1 MGQLRLHTNA
11 PGEYILSGNAA
22 TLEYLAAQG
31 EKLYVK
37 HVNTDEKYPLNCLDD
52 EAWHEMEIKEVL
64 NSIGLNT
71 PTPPVIYDYF
81 TAASQIQFTLEDRG
95 NITDEISAIVL
106 PGHLDEDKYGDE
118 QIEDLIKENYLTQ
131 APQTRKTTLDSIEY
145 LSVFIPS
152 TAEASPTEIYLWITA
167 YLKDGTQ
174 LERSVSRETDK
185 NYPICVSRVDAK
197 RVTSLLTSEQA
208 RQLEAWDVY
217 MDYDSE
223 RASGRYAK
231 VRYIL
236 KNGRSDNVCFAFVN
250 DLGGLDT
257 IHACGT
263 KKTIPE
269 YSISS
274 FVSSGIT
281 STLGTSPRT
290 VFEAGSGPL
299 ATADERNLWMAFLRA
314 PEKYRLF
321 PNGGFRAINMT
332 ESSPELIA
340 GEINSVSFRYME
352 NIEKGG
358 NTPKYTELDDYRL

>member
-1 MGQLRLHTNA
+1 MGQLRLHIHA

-31 EKLYVK
+31 EELYVK

-52 EAWHEMEIKEVL
+52 DAWHEMEIKEVL

-71 PTPPVIYDYF
+71 PMPPVTHDYS

-106 PGHLDEDKYGDE
+106 PGHLDEDKYGDA

-145 LSVFIPS
+145 LSAFIPS
-152 TAEASPTEIYLWITA
+152 TAKTDPTAILLGITA

-174 LERSVSRETDK
+174 LERSVSWDTAKD
-185 NYPICVSRVDAK
+185 YPICVSRVDAK
-197 RVTSLLTSEQA
+197 RVKSLLTSEQA

-217 MDYDSE
+217 MYYQGE
-223 RASGRYAK
+223 GVFGRYAK

-263 KKTIPE
+263 KKTMPE
-269 YSISS
+269 YSINS
-274 FVSSGIT
+274 FVSGGIT
-281 STLGTSPRT
+281 STLKTSPRT

-299 ATADERNLWMAFLRA
+299 ATTNERNLWMAFLRSK
-314 PEKYRLF
+314 EKYRLS
-321 PNGGFRAINMT
+321 PDGKFRAINMT

-340 GEINSVSFRYME
+340 GEISSISFKYIEDIE
-352 NIEKGG
+352 NGG
-358 NTPKYTELDDYRL
+358 NAPEYTELEDYR